1 MAENR
6 YEQEHNRR
14 TDILMKVLAD
24 KAQTILTP
32 RDYDEWFKDTHDWV
46 LTTPEYAERAMLA
59 LRVAEVLKQGGST
72 YDAMLYA
79 ARAECSSHVSKDE
92 AVRYAHQLTNKDM
105 AEFRAARREAY
116 RAVDAFSNEQ
126 HIGLHGLHRELFD
139 KYEAHRTG
147 TEYIEPVVDE
157 DIQADLRTVSDA
169 LIDPSALEIWNYHM
183 ENEFARGQ
191 EGIENIKAT
200 IDILAAYES
209 GAPLQDVKDMIY
221 LVENMTI
228 CDGDELRYNL
238 FQAQDGRGFGC
249 IHPHDMQYLQDE
261 TLLITPPEKSIPQ
274 AYFACVTHID
284 NAFGFDIEYEEFTQ
298 YISDA
303 LETQGADAEKN
314 LQAGLDY
321 LELLHNGASLEEI
334 QQQFAAD
341 ERFKGV
347 DASSIAGMVE
357 DLSHIEGIQNYLIGK
372 GPEPVDTR
380 TGPTGPEDHNDHG
393 FTIPG
398 E

>member
-1 MAENR
+1 MAKNR

-147 TEYIEPVVDE
+147 TEYVEPVLDE
-157 DIQADLRTVSDA
+157 DRQADLRTVSDA
-169 LIDPSALEIWNYHM
+169 LIHPDRLEVWGYHM
-183 ENEFARGQ
+183 ENEFAKGR
-191 EGIENIKAT
+191 EGFEHIKAT

-209 GAPLQDVKDMIY
+209 GAPLQDIKDMIY

-249 IHPHDMQYLQDE
+249 IHPQDMQYLQDE
-261 TLLITPPEKSIPQ
+261 TLLITPPEKSVPQ
-274 AYFACVTHID
+274 AYLEFMLRVE
-284 NAFGFDIEYEEFTQ
+284 DIFPDRYEEFEQ
-298 YISDA
+298 AINDA
-303 LETQGADAEKN
+303 LVMGVSGANN
-314 LQAGLDY
+314 LQIGLDY
-321 LELLHNGASLEEI
+321 LEMVQQGVPLEEI
-334 QQQFAAD
+334 KQQFDAD
-341 ERFKGV
+341 ERIQGEMRINHIVSF
-347 DASSIAGMVE
+347 IE
-357 DLSHIEGIQNYLIGK
+357 DMSQVEGIRDCLMAEPAIDQNGHDEYD
-372 GPEPVDTR
+372 GPA
-380 TGPTGPEDHNDHG
+380 GLGQ
-393 FTIPG
+393 
-398 E
+398 

>member
-169 LIDPSALEIWNYHM
+169 LINPSALEIWNYHM
-183 ENEFARGQ
+183 ENEFAKGQ
-191 EGIENIKAT
+191 EGVAHIKAT

-249 IHPHDMQYLQDE
+249 IHPEDMVYLQDE
-261 TLLITPPEKSIPQ
+261 TLLIAPPEKSVPQ
-274 AYFACVTHID
+274 AYLEFMSRA
-284 NAFGFDIEYEEFTQ
+284 EEMFPDRYDEFEQ
-298 YISDA
+298 AINDA
-303 LETQGADAEKN
+303 VVMGASGVNNLLIGLE
-314 LQAGLDY
+314 Y
-321 LELLHNGASLEEI
+321 LELLQQGMPLEEMKEQFDADKRI
-334 QQQFAAD
+334 QD
-341 ERFKGV
+341 EIGIYH
-347 DASSIAGMVE
+347 IAGFIADMSQDE
-357 DLSHIEGIQNYLIGK
+357 CIRDCLMAEPAITQNGSK
-372 GPEPVDTR
+372 EWDVPAG
-380 TGPTGPEDHNDHG
+380 HG
-393 FTIPG
+393 